1 MTYGK
6 EEDASEFYNGLIQF
20 LVDKNADRYEQCMR
34 TSDWA
39 ALGNSSFPTFCI
51 LSCTSLYIRKR
62 PLYTDFYTLIYS
74 VKSEIMD
81 NLSVEC
87 TEEG

>member
-39 ALGNSSFPTFCI
+39 ALGNSSFPTFCV
-51 LSCTSLYIRKR
+51 LSCTLHVHPCAATYVKGHC
-62 PLYTDFYTLIYS
+62 TLIS
-74 VKSEIMD
+74 I
-81 NLSVEC
+81 L
-87 TEEG
+87 